1 MKIRNY
7 FSAFVLLSIM
17 LVTSPLFAEVWIP
30 DPNLRMA
37 IRETLREEIGLPDYT
52 PLTKEHL
59 KHLTHLEA
67 ENSGIN
73 DLTGLEHA
81 VSLEQFNADDN
92 QIQDL
97 QPLASLV
104 HLRRLSLHKN
114 RISDVSPLANLTNL
128 ENLHLGA
135 NRVSDISLLE
145 KLTNLKVLRLNFG
158 ENQIT
163 DLLPLADLFE
173 LEQLDLTANR
183 VFDISPLEKLTNLKV
198 LRLSN
203 NQISDITPLRNLTQL
218 VELSLNDNKI
228 VDITALANL
237 INLVEL
243 RLKNNKIVD
252 ITALANLINL
262 LNLSLQNNPIRDLS
276 PLLNL
281 PALKYLNIEGILV
294 EDITPFLD
302 LNLIEFRYKALCKFV
317 EFSITPVEER
327 ISTRTYPSIC
337 QVFGN
342 PIVIE
347 GIPSWEL
354 LTEHPELVPYH
365 DLVAHDF
372 VIYRGYLDFYH
383 KDWEGSK
390 CLACENYGLATD
402 ILIDVERTKARYDY
416 YHSRNPNFVY
426 LLGWDFRENLAHAFP
441 DDDSYWMLNAEGN
454 RVPGADPD
462 TFIID
467 FLNPEVQE
475 ILIQQAVGIASCG
488 IFDGIVIDQF
498 ARNGVGVIHPERAPV
513 SDAELRAA
521 LVHIFSEIRNRV
533 PDDFLIMVNAGPE
546 AKNTPLSFTEYIN
559 GNFMECGRDPG
570 KLYDIDYLMEI
581 ETSLLW
587 AENNLRFPQINCVWG
602 KGIGTEHPNSAN
614 NQKWMRVFTTL
625 TMTHSNGYAV
635 YNTGQDG
642 DLKGH
647 YWYDFWDADLG
658 HPVGGAETKAQLY
671 DNRDGIF
678 IREFTNGWAVYNR
691 SGQAQTI
698 TLPTKTTG
706 VESGITGIEHII
718 PDLDGEMYV
727 KVNVA
732 DLNGDGIVNIQD
744 LVIVAN
750 AFAEKAPDLNGDGIV
765 NIQDLVI
772 VANAFG
778 D

>member
-1 MKIRNY
+1 MRKLRFCSLI
-7 FSAFVLLSIM
+7 LLCAIVFCFIVCNSF
-17 LVTSPLFAEVWIP
+17 LFAEV
-30 DPNLRMA
+30 
-37 IRETLREEIGLPDYT
+37 
-52 PLTKEHL
+52 
-59 KHLTHLEA
+59 
-67 ENSGIN
+67 
-73 DLTGLEHA
+73 
-81 VSLEQFNADDN
+81 
-92 QIQDL
+92 
-97 QPLASLV
+97 
-104 HLRRLSLHKN
+104 
-114 RISDVSPLANLTNL
+114 
-128 ENLHLGA
+128 
-135 NRVSDISLLE
+135 
-145 KLTNLKVLRLNFG
+145 
-158 ENQIT
+158 
-163 DLLPLADLFE
+163 
-173 LEQLDLTANR
+173 
-183 VFDISPLEKLTNLKV
+183 
-198 LRLSN
+198 
-203 NQISDITPLRNLTQL
+203 
-218 VELSLNDNKI
+218 KI
-228 VDITALANL
+228 CSEVDFFA
-237 INLVEL
+237 
-243 RLKNNKIVD
+243 
-252 ITALANLINL
+252 
-262 LNLSLQNNPIRDLS
+262 P
-276 PLLNL
+276 
-281 PALKYLNIEGILV
+281 
-294 EDITPFLD
+294 
-302 LNLIEFRYKALCKFV
+302 
-317 EFSITPVEER
+317 PVAER
-327 ISTRTYPSIC
+327 ISTRTYPSVC

-347 GIPSWEL
+347 GVPAWKR

-365 DLVAHDF
+365 DLVAIDF
-372 VIYRGYLDFYH
+372 VIYRDYLDFYH

-390 CLACENYGLATD
+390 SLAGKPYGLGTD
-402 ILIDVERTKARYDY
+402 ILMDVERTKARYDY

-426 LLGWDFRENLAHAFP
+426 LLGWSFRVNKSNAFP
-441 DDDSYWMLNAEGN
+441 DDDFYWMLNAEGN

-602 KGIGTEHPNSAN
+602 KGIGTEHPNSVN

-642 DLKGH
+642 EDFKGH
-647 YWYDFWDADLG
+647 YWYDFYNADLG
-658 HPVGGAETKAQLY
+658 QPVGGAETKGQLY
-671 DNRDGIF
+671 NNHDGIF

-691 SGQAQTI
+691 SGKVQEI
-698 TLPTKTTG
+698 SLPMQTTG
-706 VESGITGIEHII
+706 VASGIASII
-718 PDLDGEMYV
+718 HTLPDLDGEIYL
-727 KVNVA
+727 KQATQPSA
-732 DLNGDGIVNIQD
+732 DVNGDGTVNILD
-744 LVIVAN
+744 LVVVAN
-750 AFAEKAPDLNGDGIV
+750 AFGEAEPDLNNDGVV

-778 D
+778 KGD